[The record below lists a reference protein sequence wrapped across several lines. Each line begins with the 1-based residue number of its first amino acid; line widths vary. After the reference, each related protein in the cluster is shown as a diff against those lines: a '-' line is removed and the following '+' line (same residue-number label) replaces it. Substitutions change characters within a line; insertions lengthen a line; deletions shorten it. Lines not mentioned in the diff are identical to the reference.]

1 MSEEISKDLQIG
13 TIAKRQQGNITYGQ
27 LKRLGLSDA
36 AILYRV
42 KVGRLFRVHTGVY
55 SVGRPPV
62 TPLEKASAAVLA
74 CGPGAGLSHLGSL
87 CLWSLLGTW
96 PRPPFDV
103 MTPTDRRPTGIR
115 THQARGLTKRD
126 FTTHFGIR
134 TTTAARAVLDAASR
148 LEEKR
153 LRRVLNDGLRTPYLR
168 RSALDD
174 VLARFTLHPGRKLI
188 EPILDDVDHGF
199 TDSSFE
205 DELRAFCKSS
215 NLPIPEFG
223 KYIAGHRC
231 DAVFE
236 DAKLIIEC
244 DGWMFH
250 NSRDSFESDRDR
262 DVDTLEAG
270 YATIRLTK
278 RRLRDHP
285 DREQTRLR
293 NILATRTKG

>member
-1 MSEEISKDLQIG
+1 VRETPIDLA
-13 TIAKRQQGNITYGQ
+13 IAALAERQHGNVSHEQ
-27 LKRLGLSDA
+27 LLQLGLNDQ
-36 AILYRV
+36 AIHYRV
-42 KVGRLFRVHTGVY
+42 RVGRLFRVHRGVY
-55 SVGRPPV
+55 AVGRRPV
-62 TPLEKASAAVLA
+62 TPLENAAAAVLA
-74 CGPGAGLSHLGSL
+74 CGRGAGLGHLSSL
-87 CLWSLLGTW
+87 CLFGLLERW
-96 PRPPFDV
+96 HSPPFDV
-103 MTPTDRRPTGIR
+103 VTLKDRRPRAIR
-115 THQARGLTKRD
+115 THRATGLTRHD
-126 FTTHFGIR
+126 FTIRFGIR
-134 TTTAARAVLDAASR
+134 TTTAARAILDSARHLDEA
-148 LEEKR
+148 R
-153 LRRVLNDGLRTPYLR
+153 LRRVINDGLRQPFLT

-174 VLARFTLHPGRKLI
+174 TLARFPLHPGRKLI

-199 TDSSFE
+199 TDSTFE
-205 DELRAFCKSS
+205 DELRAFCIAS

-250 NSRDSFESDRDR
+250 NSRERFESDRDR
-262 DVDTLEAG
+262 DADTLEAG